1 MLKLANFTLVLV
13 TLGTAS
19 VLYNLEHT
27 TRGQE
32 RTIAKAKAEMVDSAE
47 AIKLLKAEWSSLTRP
62 DRLQRLAE
70 EQLKLQPVKA
80 TQIISVADVAAKI
93 PDTPV
98 IKLDDKNADP
108 IGAILEKMQ

>member
-62 DRLQRLAE
+62 ERVQLLAE
-70 EQLKLQPVKA
+70 QHLGMKRLEPDQIVSSAELPGRLEALSKTSEAKGKTTIDDILK
-80 TQIISVADVAAKI
+80 
-93 PDTPV
+93 
-98 IKLDDKNADP
+98 
-108 IGAILEKMQ
+108 KMQ